1 MTFRV
6 VKDESRVR
14 VTDIVKSN
22 VPMEIRIQ
30 RTDYGS
36 ISVDL
41 IDECSD

>member
-1 MTFRV
+1 MTFCM

-22 VPMEIRIQ
+22 VPVEIRIQ

-36 ISVDL
+36 VSVGLVDTS
-41 IDECSD
+41 SD